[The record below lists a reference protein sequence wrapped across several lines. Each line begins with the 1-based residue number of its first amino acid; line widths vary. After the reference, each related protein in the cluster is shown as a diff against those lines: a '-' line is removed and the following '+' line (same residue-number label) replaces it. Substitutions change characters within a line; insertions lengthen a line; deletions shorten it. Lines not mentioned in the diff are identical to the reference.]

1 MYLITFAVPCYNSA
15 GYMRRCIDTLLTG
28 GEDVEIIIVND
39 GSTDETGK
47 IAEEYAERFPNV
59 TAVNQENGGHGSG
72 VNKGLELAQGLY
84 FKVVDSDD
92 WLETAALHT
101 LLDTLWEHLEQDTP
115 ADLYLTNFVYE
126 KVVEHARFVRRY
138 TENFPQGRLFGWNEV
153 KRFRNSN
160 VLLMHSMLY
169 RTDKLRE
176 SGVVLPEHTFYVDNI
191 FAYKPLPYT
200 KKLYYMNIDLYR
212 YYIGR
217 EDQSVNRENIVKRYR
232 QQIRVMKEML
242 NAYSYRDLNKLRS
255 GLSQYMKHDL
265 GVVMTLTMMFTTG
278 GKENIAERKIAL
290 KELWENLRRKDE
302 KMYSYLRRSYPA
314 LVNWLPFRLC
324 GTVMSCGYK
333 FFRNKL
339 KCS

>member
-47 IAEEYAERFPNV
+47 IAREYAERFPNV
-59 TAVNQENGGHGSG
+59 TAVNQANGGHGSG
-72 VNKGLELAQGLY
+72 VNKGLELARGLY

-126 KVVEHARFVRRY
+126 KVVDNARFVRRY

-191 FAYKPLPYT
+191 FAYKPLPYAE
-200 KKLYYMNIDLYR
+200 KLYYMNIDLYR

-217 EDQSVNRENIVKRYR
+217 EDQSVNRENIVK
-232 QQIRVMKEML
+232 
-242 NAYSYRDLNKLRS
+242 
-255 GLSQYMKHDL
+255 
-265 GVVMTLTMMFTTG
+265 
-278 GKENIAERKIAL
+278 
-290 KELWENLRRKDE
+290 
-302 KMYSYLRRSYPA
+302 
-314 LVNWLPFRLC
+314 
-324 GTVMSCGYK
+324 
-333 FFRNKL
+333 
-339 KCS
+339 

>member
-1 MYLITFAVPCYNSA
+1 M
-15 GYMRRCIDTLLTG
+15 
-28 GEDVEIIIVND
+28 
-39 GSTDETGK
+39 
-47 IAEEYAERFPNV
+47 
-59 TAVNQENGGHGSG
+59 
-72 VNKGLELAQGLY
+72 NKGLELARGLY

-126 KVVEHARFVRRY
+126 KVVENARFVRRY

-242 NAYSYRDLNKLRS
+242 NAYSYRDLNKLQS

-265 GVVMTLTMMFTTG
+265 GVVMTLT
-278 GKENIAERKIAL
+278 IKIAAGCFFVEIKKYISRIKVIKATIYFQKKFKKSL
-290 KELWENLRRKDE
+290 DTGEIPCYTLI
-302 KMYSYLRRSYPA
+302 SYAS
-314 LVNWLPFRLC
+314 N
-324 GTVMSCGYK
+324 
-333 FFRNKL
+333 
-339 KCS
+339 

>member
-1 MYLITFAVPCYNSA
+1 MQT
-15 GYMRRCIDTLLTG
+15 
-28 GEDVEIIIVND
+28 
-39 GSTDETGK
+39 
-47 IAEEYAERFPNV
+47 
-59 TAVNQENGGHGSG
+59 GGHGSG
-72 VNKGLELAQGLY
+72 VNKGLELARGLY

-126 KVVEHARFVRRY
+126 KVVENARFVRRY

-242 NAYSYRDLNKLRS
+242 NAYSYRDLNKLQS

-265 GVVMTLTMMFTTG
+265 GVVMTLTLTMMFTTG

-324 GTVMSCGYK
+324 GTVMSCG
-333 FFRNKL
+333 
-339 KCS
+339 

>member
-1 MYLITFAVPCYNSA
+1 M
-15 GYMRRCIDTLLTG
+15 
-28 GEDVEIIIVND
+28 
-39 GSTDETGK
+39 
-47 IAEEYAERFPNV
+47 
-59 TAVNQENGGHGSG
+59 
-72 VNKGLELAQGLY
+72 NKGLELARGLY

-126 KVVEHARFVRRY
+126 KVVENARFVRRY

-242 NAYSYRDLNKLRS
+242 NA
-255 GLSQYMKHDL
+255 
-265 GVVMTLTMMFTTG
+265 
-278 GKENIAERKIAL
+278 
-290 KELWENLRRKDE
+290 
-302 KMYSYLRRSYPA
+302 
-314 LVNWLPFRLC
+314 
-324 GTVMSCGYK
+324 
-333 FFRNKL
+333 
-339 KCS
+339 